1 MENVEVSV
9 ENGSQHNNPEN
20 FYVELNNPELLKT
33 VRDLKDEH
41 QTVKHDN
48 KIILELN
55 EYLLDKIRNRE
66 KGKRNDIEIDYEIVS
81 C

>member
-1 MENVEVSV
+1 MENVEASV
-9 ENGSQHNNPEN
+9 ENGSQHNNPVI

-55 EYLLDKIRNRE
+55 EYLLDKIHNQE
-66 KGKRNDIEIDYEIVS
+66 KDKRNDIETDF
-81 C
+81 